1 MGFTSIVTAS
11 WVVEVEDDLLQ
22 EVIKNVKP
30 IKSIVFILVII
41 EFKYVD

>member
-1 MGFTSIVTAS
+1 VGFTSIVTAS